1 MVKIEISDE
10 AKIEFQKII
19 EDLAENKINK
29 ITLDNL
35 KAKIKS
41 TFGLEF
47 KDLILADCDTLDKFS
62 NITQNDDEN
71 FKEDFK
77 NLYAKFA
84 TNAFAKKHIQN
95 LKVRVC
101 PYCNR
106 NYIVNFEKNGKL
118 ERTAEFDHFYPKDQ
132 YPYFA
137 VCIYNLIPCCH
148 ICNHRKSNS
157 SKEILNPFKES
168 FNDKVKITFNPQLH
182 KFYHDEK
189 EIKLEFISN
198 DNKAKNHIDIFN
210 LKRLYRQHKDLVVE
224 LIQKAYIYNDSH
236 LDELLH
242 KYEGKLFKNKEDL
255 IRLIVG
261 VDYCDENINN
271 RPFNKLMKDIA
282 DDLDLFKR

>member
-10 AKIEFQKII
+10 AKRKFVEKII
-19 EDLAENKINK
+19 DLAKNKINEIIFDDSNTK
-29 ITLDNL
+29 IEV
-35 KAKIKS
+35 K
-41 TFGLEF
+41 FE
-47 KDLILADCDTLDKFS
+47 DLILADCDKLRELSKMA
-62 NITQNDDEN
+62 QNDDKL
-71 FKEDFK
+71 KEDFI

-84 TNAFAKKHIQN
+84 KNAFAKKHIQN
-95 LKVRVC
+95 LGVKVC

-106 NYIVNFEKNGKL
+106 NYVVNFKKNGKL

-168 FNDKVKITFNPQLH
+168 FNDKVKITFNPNSH

-255 IRLIVG
+255 IRLIIG

-282 DDLDLFKR
+282 DDLDLFGERNV